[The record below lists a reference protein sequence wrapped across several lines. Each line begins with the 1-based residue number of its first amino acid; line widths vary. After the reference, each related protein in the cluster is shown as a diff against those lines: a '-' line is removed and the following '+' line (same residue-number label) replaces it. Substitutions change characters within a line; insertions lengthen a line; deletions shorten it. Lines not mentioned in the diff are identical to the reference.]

1 MNTIEALKGR
11 RTYYNINDKLPVS
24 TDEIVKTVKEIT
36 ELVPDSFNM
45 KSSRVIVAL
54 GDQHK
59 KLWDAIFDVF
69 GGKVASEKIDS
80 FKAGAGTILYFVDN
94 VTVGN
99 LQGQFPMYAERFPHW
114 AAQSAGMLQISIW
127 EALRELN
134 VGASL
139 QHYNPVIDDVVRKL
153 FDVPADWTLDAQMP
167 FGGIAAEPDAKPA
180 EDIDLRVIVKA

>member
-69 GGKVASEKIDS
+69 GGKVAREK
-80 FKAGAGTILYFVDN
+80 N
-94 VTVGN
+94 
-99 LQGQFPMYAERFPHW
+99 
-114 AAQSAGMLQISIW
+114 
-127 EALRELN
+127 
-134 VGASL
+134 
-139 QHYNPVIDDVVRKL
+139 
-153 FDVPADWTLDAQMP
+153 
-167 FGGIAAEPDAKPA
+167 
-180 EDIDLRVIVKA
+180 

>member
-69 GGKVASEKIDS
+69 GGKVAREKIDS

-139 QHYNPVIDDVVRKL
+139 QHYNPLIDDEVRRTWNL
-153 FDVPADWTLDAQMP
+153 PESWMLIAEMP
-167 FGGIAAEPDAKPA
+167 FGTPTAEPGEK
-180 EDIDLRVIVKA
+180 EFGELSERIKIFR